1 MGENGRIMKTLGELI
16 DAYQAHLAE
25 GSWHSL
31 QAFAPLA
38 AALEPLRSNDSAAM
52 TPAAWR
58 TWFTAHTAGLAPST
72 RNLRYRQLRALYG
85 YPERWL
91 GQTGLVNPF
100 AHAGWRRVA
109 PSPEPHYK
117 PMLSETQV
125 AAICHAPRTRRGRL
139 LIRILAERGRRVGE
153 VLAVTAGD
161 FRDLV
166 AGSGDRRVL
175 IFPRTKGGREQFTV
189 LPEGLAADLQTY
201 IQEVGLEVA
210 DRLWP
215 ITSQAA
221 RQMVT
226 HAAATIGLALSPHD
240 LRRSFA
246 SHLDRSGVPVGMAQA
261 MLGHSSSRTTAKYYI
276 ADRTAVEMGNVA

>member
-1 MGENGRIMKTLGELI
+1 MSENRSNLTTLGELI
-16 DAYQAHLAE
+16 DAYQSHLAE
-25 GSWHSL
+25 GSVHSV
-31 QAFAPLA
+31 QAFTPLA
-38 AALEPLRSNDSAAM
+38 TALEPLRANDPGAM

-91 GQTGLVNPF
+91 GITGLVNPF
-100 AHAGWRRVA
+100 ANAGWRRVA

-117 PMLSETQV
+117 PMLTEAQV
-125 AAICHAPRTRRGRL
+125 LAICQGPRTRRGRL
-139 LIRILAERGRRVGE
+139 LIRLLAERGRRVGE

-166 AGSGDRRVL
+166 AGSGDRRVV

-189 LPEGLAADLQTY
+189 LPEGLAADLQAY
-201 IQEVGLEVA
+201 IKEVGLELT

-221 RQMVT
+221 RQMVR
-226 HAAATIGLALSPHD
+226 HAAAAIGLALSPHD

-276 ADRTAVEMGNVA
+276 ADRTAAEMGNVA